1 MDKIVKIV
9 PMRHGEGRVP
19 STYVVCRRMS
29 EDLCIPMSTG
39 DMGYFFSKNHCLSLF
54 IRACRHTACRQVYF
68 FRNFAVMN
76 SIFLKKKYPCRHGGC
91 RQGPDEQYCLKK
103 NIPVGMGMPTGS
115 FNRPVGIPHADR
127 YPVVLPHG
135 DRALFL

>member
-1 MDKIVKIV
+1 M
-9 PMRHGEGRVP
+9 PTGL
-19 STYVVCRRMS
+19 S
-29 EDLCIPMSTG
+29 EDPVVIPHVDRG
-39 DMGYFFSKNHCLSLF
+39 HGVFFLEKSLF
-54 IRACRHTACRQVYF
+54 ITVHTGLSAHRMPTGVF
-68 FRNFAVMN
+68 FRIFAVMN